1 MLVCVRVRMCVFVLF
16 LSGPCLCDHSV
27 ICCSGHSW
35 TSRPDGFKGGAGRQW
50 SSREGEIMPNLPNS
64 VGCKDS
70 QWNCFVFAFIRCPP
84 GSTIFAA
91 QGNCITL
98 EDIIAIFSC
107 RSFDLI
113 RTRVVIFSVFL
124 QGPDSGFF
132 FSSSWSSQPK
142 GALDAIWTHA
152 FVAPDSALIF
162 RDCSSVTDFF
172 IISIYFGPTS
182 PSFPL

>member
-1 MLVCVRVRMCVFVLF
+1 MPGKDGLPGLPGKQVCVLVCGRTRAHVCFVLF

-70 QWNCFVFAFIRCPP
+70 WWNCFVFAFIRCPP

-132 FSSSWSSQPK
+132 FSRPA
-142 GALDAIWTHA
+142 GALSLRVLLMLSGHM
-152 FVAPDSALIF
+152 L
-162 RDCSSVTDFF
+162 
-172 IISIYFGPTS
+172 
-182 PSFPL
+182 L